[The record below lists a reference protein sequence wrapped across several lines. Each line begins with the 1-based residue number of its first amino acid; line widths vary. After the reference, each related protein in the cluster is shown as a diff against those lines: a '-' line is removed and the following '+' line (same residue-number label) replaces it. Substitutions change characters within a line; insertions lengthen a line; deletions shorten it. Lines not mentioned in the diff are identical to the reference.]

1 MTFQHLFNIM
11 AATRNKPI
19 YSIKY
24 QLLKNL
30 NTTKNSK
37 NTNFETSRWFIP
49 NFYIFVQNQYENT
62 PILMWLKPKT

>member
-11 AATRNKPI
+11 VATRNKPI

-30 NTTKNSK
+30 NTTKNSQ
-37 NTNFETSRWFIP
+37 NTNVETTR
-49 NFYIFVQNQYENT
+49 
-62 PILMWLKPKT
+62 